1 MSWHADRF
9 MTKNPRLNR
18 CLHGMARF
26 ERVLCALAFAVLASA
41 LFLDVL
47 LRELI
52 GNGLPWAR
60 QVGVYSNIVVALIGI
75 GLASQA
81 GTHLRPRFA
90 DGWLP
95 ARFES
100 VIAVLQHAV
109 TALFFL
115 GFAAIALQLVFETYQ
130 LKEISTVLRT
140 PVWPVQALLP
150 LAFLLGAL
158 RHGLYAYDPS
168 LGPVAEEAAE

>member
-1 MSWHADRF
+1 MR
-9 MTKNPRLNR
+9 KNPTLNR
-18 CLHGMARF
+18 CLQAMARF
-26 ERVLCALAFAVLASA
+26 ERGLCAAAFVVLASV

-47 LRELI
+47 LRELL

-60 QVGVYSNIVVALIGI
+60 QVGVYSNIVVALLGI

-90 DGWLP
+90 DAWLP
-95 ARFES
+95 ARFDS
-100 VIAVLQHAV
+100 VITVLQHAV
-109 TALFFL
+109 TSLFFL
-115 GFAAIALQLVFETYQ
+115 GFAAIALHLVFETYQ

-158 RHGLYAYDPS
+158 RHGAYAYDPS
-168 LGPVAEEAAE
+168 LSPAVAEEAAE